1 MTLLLVEQK
10 AALALKMS
18 HRGYVLEKGLVKV
31 EGLCCDLAESQEV
44 RERCGL

>member
-18 HRGYVLEKGLVKV
+18 DRGYVLEKGLVKC
-31 EGLCCDLAESQEV
+31 EGTCQFLSESEEV